1 MFFHPTVL
9 KWILYISAA
18 KIALAHIWSV
28 IVYLAYASFG
38 SIVISGE
45 WIIKVLCDFLK

>member
-18 KIALAHIWSV
+18 KIALAQAWSV
-28 IVYLAYASFG
+28 IVYLAYAFVG
-38 SIVISGE
+38 SVIIFGE
-45 WIIKVLCDFLK
+45 WIMKVVSDFMR

>member
-1 MFFHPTVL
+1 MFFHPTLL

-18 KIALAHIWSV
+18 KIALAKLWSV
-28 IVYLAYASFG
+28 IVYFACASFG

-45 WIIKVLCDFLK
+45 WIMKVLCDFLK